1 MFWNGDICNASSPCG
16 WWTLNMKCFEI
27 IYHSLL
33 FFIYILWTLNMK
45 CFEIVLY
52 LSVFTTLKIW
62 TLNMKCFEITQVQ
75 RNSVGK
81 DVMNLK
87 HEMFWN

>member
-16 WWTLNMKCFEI
+16 W
-27 IYHSLL
+27 
-33 FFIYILWTLNMK
+33 WTLNMK

-62 TLNMKCFEITQVQ
+62 TLNMKCFEIDTELGILSIAT
-75 RNSVGK
+75 R
-81 DVMNLK
+81 MNLK
-87 HEMFWN
+87 HEMFWNIISGVL